1 MPLPAVGEAPNPWFS
16 WSYVE
21 NNVDKLISAGEQH
34 VALTL
39 CAMALSIAIAVPLAV
54 IVRTWRPLETPAL
67 VFTGVLYTIPSL
79 AMITALWPVFGLSAL
94 TVIVALALYAL
105 LIILRNTLVGLEGV
119 SPTAVDSA
127 QGMGMSRRGIL
138 WKVEVPLALPTILAG
153 IRLATVST
161 VGLVTIG
168 ALVGFGGYGTLIL
181 NGFINNF
188 YHAEIMTATILTV
201 LLALIFDGL
210 LQLLERWVT
219 PWAHT
224 KGGR

>member
-1 MPLPAVGEAPNPWFS
+1 
-16 WSYVE
+16 
-21 NNVDKLISAGEQH
+21 
-34 VALTL
+34 
-39 CAMALSIAIAVPLAV
+39 MALSIAIAIPLAI

-210 LQLLERWVT
+210 LQLLERLVT

>member
-1 MPLPAVGEAPNPWFS
+1 MSLPAVGDAPNPWFS
-16 WSYVE
+16 WTYVE
-21 NNVDKLISAGEQH
+21 NNVDKLVAAGQQH

-39 CAMALSIAIAVPLAV
+39 CAMGLSIIVAVPLAV
-54 IVRTWRPLETPAL
+54 MVRTWRPLETPTL

-94 TVIVALALYAL
+94 TVIIALALYGL
-105 LIILRNTLVGLEGV
+105 LIILRNILVGLEGV
-119 SPTAVDSA
+119 PETAVDSA
-127 QGMGMSRRGIL
+127 QGMGMSRRRIL
-138 WKVEVPLALPTILAG
+138 WQVEVPLALPAIIAG

-201 LLALIFDGL
+201 ILALVFDLL
-210 LQLLERWVT
+210 LQGLERLVT

-224 KGGR
+224 RGSR

>member
-1 MPLPAVGEAPNPWFS
+1 MPLPAVGDAPNPWFS

-21 NNVDKLISAGEQH
+21 NNVDKLVAAGQQH

-39 CAMALSIAIAVPLAV
+39 CAMGLSIAIAIPLA
-54 IVRTWRPLETPAL
+54 IMVRTFRRLETPTL

-94 TVIVALALYAL
+94 TVIIALALYAL
-105 LIILRNTLVGLEGV
+105 LIILRNILVGLEGV
-119 SPTAVDSA
+119 SETAIDSA
-127 QGMGMSRRGIL
+127 QGMGMGRAGIL
-138 WKVEVPLALPTILAG
+138 WKVEVPLAMPAILAG

-210 LQLLERWVT
+210 LQLLERWLT

-224 KGGR
+224 RRSR

>member
-1 MPLPAVGEAPNPWFS
+1 M
-16 WSYVE
+16 
-21 NNVDKLISAGEQH
+21 
-34 VALTL
+34 
-39 CAMALSIAIAVPLAV
+39 
-54 IVRTWRPLETPAL
+54 
-67 VFTGVLYTIPSL
+67 
-79 AMITALWPVFGLSAL
+79 
-94 TVIVALALYAL
+94 
-105 LIILRNTLVGLEGV
+105 
-119 SPTAVDSA
+119 
-127 QGMGMSRRGIL
+127 
-138 WKVEVPLALPTILAG
+138 ALPTILAG

-210 LQLLERWVT
+210 LQLLERLVT